1 MSWCL
6 ALENNFWIFLI
17 IKNKQ
22 IKHKILFITDYFG
35 SKLPRAFVLKQ
46 LKKCLS
52 LKVTPLF
59 SLRDS
64 KSNWEYFS
72 GIMLCTSEIIPKLH
86 LLHLQ
91 NHKPSFVL
99 IRNTI
104 CMFSKPAF
112 SSFNLSWHLPYAIF
126 RLLAWLIL
134 FEKPPDAHPLWLLD
148 LGYRWVACF

>member
-1 MSWCL
+1 MSWCR

-134 FEKPPDAHPLWLLD
+134 FEKPPGAHPLWLLD
-148 LGYRWVACF
+148 LWYRWVACF